1 MKLGHPNVESSAKQ
15 KPLLCCEQF
24 LQENI
29 IELLD
34 GIRSSMSKRSAKIV
48 YMLFMGC
55 VTVAS
60 NGQVQL
66 AIEVRRRGQLVLDV
80 DQDPQ

>member
-1 MKLGHPNVESSAKQ
+1 MRLRHTSVESSAKQ

-24 LQENI
+24 LQDNL

-34 GIRSSMSKRSAKIV
+34 GILNGTSEKSARIV
-48 YMLFMGC
+48 YMLFRGC
-55 VTVAS
+55 VTVTS
-60 NGQVQL
+60 NAEVYL
-66 AIEVRRRGQLVLDV
+66 ATEVRRRGQLVLDV